1 MSKQSSGD
9 RFGGKGYY
17 IALGLCAFAIAISGL
32 LYYRNANQTEPTLQ
46 DPDNTVIGTL
56 DPGGEIPVGVT
67 QPNETPTTTT
77 IPSNQS
83 PTENSKLGKTAK
95 PVAGDTVAEYAMDCL
110 LYNQTTRDWRT
121 HNGIDLAAQE
131 GSEVVSAADGEVHS
145 IYEDET
151 LGTTVVIRHLGGY
164 NTKYSSLDKELK
176 VEVGQKV
183 AMGQAIGTVGTTA
196 LVESTLGP
204 HVHFSVTYQDLPM
217 DPAEFLSLGK

>member
-1 MSKQSSGD
+1 MEAINKD
-9 RFGGKGYY
+9 ELFDEE
-17 IALGLCAFAIAISGL
+17 LCGLVKFTDA
-32 LYYRNANQTEPTLQ
+32 
-46 DPDNTVIGTL
+46 
-56 DPGGEIPVGVT
+56 
-67 QPNETPTTTT
+67 TTTAHNGAEQKKNPVIKEPAKEKKMQT
-77 IPSNQS
+77 MS
-83 PTENSKLGKTAK
+83 PVSGQEVMGYSVEAL
-95 PVAGDTVAEYAMDCL
+95 C
-110 LYNQTTRDWRT
+110 YNQTTRDWRT